1 MASRT
6 AKGGATA
13 AGEIP
18 PPLELA
24 CLTVLWKRGEA
35 DVGEVREAMREA
47 RPLAYTTVMTVL
59 ERLAAK
65 GMVTRQKSG
74 RSLRYGPARDR
85 DEIRALAVAQLVEQF
100 FDGSVAEFERYFR
113 AMPGGDG
120 ALPGRDGLWT
130 AKSDGSGPLRPA
142 GTGGEEAPPPAPAAA
157 SALDETLL

>member
-1 MASRT
+1 MAQGI
-6 AKGGATA
+6 AKGGGAG

-35 DVGEVREAMREA
+35 DVGEVREAMHES

-74 RSLRYGPARDR
+74 RSFRYAPARKR
-85 DEIRALAVAQLVEQF
+85 EEMRALAVAQLVDQF
-100 FDGSVAEFERYFR
+100 FDGSLAEFSRYLR
-113 AMPGGDG
+113 TMS
-120 ALPGRDGLWT
+120 L
-130 AKSDGSGPLRPA
+130 GSGTLLAAESGLEEVSIPSREPA
-142 GTGGEEAPPPAPAAA
+142 DAPPLPPASPV
-157 SALDETLL
+157 STLDETLL

>member
-35 DVGEVREAMREA
+35 DAGEVREAMRDT

-65 GMVTRQKSG
+65 GMATRQKSG
-74 RSLRYGPARDR
+74 RSFRYAPARER

-100 FDGSVAEFERYFR
+100 FDGSVAEFERYYR
-113 AMPGGDG
+113 AITGGDG
-120 ALPGRDGLWT
+120 ASQTEARRADPSHSAPKAPEAT
-130 AKSDGSGPLRPA
+130 
-142 GTGGEEAPPPAPAAA
+142 APPVPTAT
-157 SALDETLL
+157 LDETLL

>member
-1 MASRT
+1 M
-6 AKGGATA
+6 AKGGGAG

-35 DVGEVREAMREA
+35 DVGEVREAMHES

-74 RSLRYGPARDR
+74 RSFRYAPARNR
-85 DEIRALAVAQLVEQF
+85 EEIRALAVAQLIDQF
-100 FDGSVAEFERYFR
+100 FDGSIAEFGRYLR
-113 AMPGGDG
+113 AMPLGGAAPLGLDL
-120 ALPGRDGLWT
+120 AAFVESDGRD
-130 AKSDGSGPLRPA
+130 PLLPSREPAETPPLPPA
-142 GTGGEEAPPPAPAAA
+142 GHA
-157 SALDETLL
+157 STLDETLL

>member
-6 AKGGATA
+6 AKGGSSA

-35 DVGEVREAMREA
+35 DVGEVQEAMRES

-59 ERLAAK
+59 ERLASK

-74 RSLRYGPARDR
+74 RSFRYTPARDR
-85 DEIRALAVAQLVEQF
+85 EEIRALAVAQLVEQF
-100 FDGSVAEFERYFR
+100 FDGSRAEFERYLL
-113 AMPGGDG
+113 AMPAGDG
-120 ALPGRDGLWT
+120 TSGRDARAVNLSHSSS
-130 AKSDGSGPLRPA
+130 AA
-142 GTGGEEAPPPAPAAA
+142 EAAA
-157 SALDETLL
+157 PQPPSPTATLDETLL

>member
-65 GMVTRQKSG
+65 GMVTR
-74 RSLRYGPARDR
+74 
-85 DEIRALAVAQLVEQF
+85 
-100 FDGSVAEFERYFR
+100 
-113 AMPGGDG
+113 
-120 ALPGRDGLWT
+120 
-130 AKSDGSGPLRPA
+130 
-142 GTGGEEAPPPAPAAA
+142 
-157 SALDETLL
+157 